1 MQAIV
6 RESIFGQAV
15 NKVSKGKYFPYPEDK
30 PSFQIPNHFLLPH
43 QQQRSENSSRTLT
56 PQNSSSLS
64 TRAPSP
70 VHHKTENPRDSD
82 QQTLNDAHAQAAIER
97 NLKVA
102 KEGLE
107 EGRDPNLV
115 GWYSEDDA
123 ENPQ

>member
-1 MQAIV
+1 MLML
-6 RESIFGQAV
+6 
-15 NKVSKGKYFPYPEDK
+15 K
-30 PSFQIPNHFLLPH
+30 LL
-43 QQQRSENSSRTLT
+43 L
-56 PQNSSSLS
+56 
-64 TRAPSP
+64 
-70 VHHKTENPRDSD
+70 KW
-82 QQTLNDAHAQAAIER
+82 